1 MRLDRA
7 PYLLAVLA
15 WGTAFAGT
23 TLLWPVLDPNPFVF
37 FLLAIMVSAWH
48 GGLGPGLL
56 ATTLSVLTT
65 NFFFLPPLYSLELA
79 WHDVAELA
87 VFAVAAVVISFL
99 TSARRRAEAA
109 LRETNRNLEGLVAA
123 RTADLARTAD
133 EAREAR
139 AAADR
144 PTRRRAPSWP
154 T

>member
-15 WGTAFAGT
+15 WGIAFAGT
-23 TLLWPVLDPNPFVF
+23 TLLWPVLDPNPFLL
-37 FLLAIMVSAWH
+37 FLLAIMVSAWY

-56 ATTLSVLTT
+56 ATILSALTT
-65 NFFFLPPLYSLELA
+65 NFFFLPPLYTLELD
-79 WHDVAELA
+79 WNDLAELA
-87 VFAVAAVVISFL
+87 VFVISAVVISSL

-139 AAADR
+139 AAAESAN
-144 PTRRRAPSWP
+144 RRRAPSWP
-154 T
+154 A